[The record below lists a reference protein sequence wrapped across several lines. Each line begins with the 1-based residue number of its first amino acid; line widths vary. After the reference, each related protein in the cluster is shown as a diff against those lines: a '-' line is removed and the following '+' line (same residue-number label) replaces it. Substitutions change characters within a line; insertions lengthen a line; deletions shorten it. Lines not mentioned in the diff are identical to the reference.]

1 MKHTI
6 ILSLTLALFWLL
18 NSGHNSVFMLSIG
31 AASVV
36 VVLLISHRMNVVDHE
51 SQPIHLTFKV
61 PVYILWL
68 FKELVLA
75 NISVVRHIWLGNKTI
90 SPILTTVIAKQKTDL
105 GKVIYANSITLTPGT
120 VSVDIVGDRIMVH
133 ALRRESIKTL
143 EAGEMDRRVCLLEK

>member
-1 MKHTI
+1 
-6 ILSLTLALFWLL
+6 
-18 NSGHNSVFMLSIG
+18 
-31 AASVV
+31 
-36 VVLLISHRMNVVDHE
+36 MNVVDHE